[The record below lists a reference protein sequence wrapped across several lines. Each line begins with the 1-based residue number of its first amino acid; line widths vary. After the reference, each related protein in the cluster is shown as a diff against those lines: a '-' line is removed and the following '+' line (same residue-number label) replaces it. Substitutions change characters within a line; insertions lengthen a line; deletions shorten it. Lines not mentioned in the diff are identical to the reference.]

1 MLKCIEYTPQ
11 NEAYT
16 PHYGLWNISVIK
28 RDEMIE
34 KFIGSIIGLKNVDHF
49 SVIEIRT
56 AYVAIKRDQTLDPSQ
71 VRRLVYT
78 ELLKLENRG
87 WLKKRISKT
96 KGISRY
102 SKTDKFDYADILPLC
117 SNELFNK
124 PIVNVSPVNNTQ
136 LLKRLNNY
144 NTKLLEGIGSTQEF
158 ESLITE
164 FPELRQP
171 VQATYNQVREQNA
184 QLMGKIKSLE
194 TIINLQSVKK

>member
-1 MLKCIEYTPQ
+1 LLTVKKSKNKELQLIDATDMLAVT
-11 NEAYT
+11 
-16 PHYGLWNISVIK
+16 
-28 RDEMIE
+28 
-34 KFIGSIIGLKNVDHF
+34 IGLEILKVVQGPISTEVD
-49 SVIEIRT
+49 
-56 AYVAIKRDQTLDPSQ
+56 AIKRDQTLDPSQ

-87 WLKKRISKT
+87 WLKKRISKI

-124 PIVNVSPVNNTQ
+124 PIVNASPVNNTQ